1 MSKKPVQQKQIAR
14 IENFFVFNAQYSL
27 TAKEQKVILYLVSR
41 LDPVKQLNLHEQMVP
56 LRELKRMLLDSSKK
70 NGSFY
75 EEMQR
80 FSDRIMEKRI
90 EFQTNIEY
98 EGHRL
103 PGRVNWF
110 QSITPMENEKGEVC
124 LEFLF
129 SEKLKPFLLELKEY
143 TQIDYQ
149 ETLSLTSGFSVRMFQ
164 VFRAHRDRM
173 CRYEQ
178 FSKLQ
183 YSIEELKALL
193 GVGNKYKDW
202 RNFKRRVL
210 EVMTKEI
217 NDHTSI
223 EVKYKDVRKG
233 RKVVGLEFFFSDTT
247 TTKKSTEEG
256 NLFEPMRLDRMS
268 RSQQFAFD
276 KLVAYG
282 IRDGIA
288 MEMLSRI
295 LSSEFRGFEDWYFEE
310 VMRIFESKSKADSGP
325 AKAGTLVKWFIEKKI
340 FEQGDHFSKIMEN
353 LQNRKK
359 KYEKEHPIAWS
370 NRLRARDMTK
380 GEFEDWY
387 NKSE

>member
-1 MSKKPVQQKQIAR
+1 MPQQQIAR

-41 LDPVKQLNLHEQMVP
+41 LDPVKQSNLHEQVVP
-56 LRELKRMLLDSSKK
+56 LRELKKMLLDSSKK

-90 EFQTNIEY
+90 EFQSNIEY
-98 EGHRL
+98 EGRRL
-103 PGRVNWF
+103 PGKVNWF
-110 QSITPMENEKGEVC
+110 QSITPTHNEKGDVC

-129 SEKLKPFLLELKEY
+129 AEKLKPFLLELKEY

-149 ETLSLTSGFSVRMFQ
+149 ETLNLTSGFSVRMFQ

-173 CRYEQ
+173 SRYEQ
-178 FSKLQ
+178 FSKLN

-193 GVGNKYKDW
+193 GVGDKYKDW

-210 EVMTKEI
+210 EVVNKEI

-223 EVKYKDVRKG
+223 DVRFQEVRKG
-233 RKVVGLEFFFSDTT
+233 RKIIALDFFFSDKGSV
-247 TTKKSTEEG
+247 KKESTQG
-256 NLFEPMRLDRMS
+256 SLFETMPLERMS

-288 MEMLSRI
+288 LKMLSRI

-310 VMRIFESKSKADSGP
+310 VMHIFESKSKAENGP
-325 AKAGTLVKWFIEKKI
+325 AKAGTLVKWFIERHI
-340 FEQGDHFSKIMEN
+340 FEQGDHFARIMER
-353 LQNRKK
+353 LQTRKK
-359 KYEKEHPIAWS
+359 KLEKENPTAWQ

-380 GEFEDWY
+380 GEFEEWY
-387 NKSE
+387 NKVN